1 MQVYSCA
8 ELMSTAHAL
17 GGRVDFESGL
27 PDALPVLAG
36 WQQVQSMDSGLVLYL
51 SRSQDMVGG
60 RSQNCLPAGLTASF
74 LLQGQAEVVITN
86 QRLQMDSRRA
96 GSPAMLVHLREEEAF
111 QRHWQA
117 GREETKVSLH
127 LGQDWLSRQ
136 LDGIA
141 SAGLTRLRL
150 SHARN
155 QAWQPPAPLLR
166 RAAALFGAE
175 TAEPP
180 LLASL
185 QRESFALE
193 VAASVVRSVIAER
206 EAPAPSAHLR
216 RCVDQLQQWLQSGE
230 ADGLTINQ
238 MARRLGTNAV
248 DLQSTFQQLHGSS
261 IAAWLRALRLQR
273 AHDALLQRRV
283 SVDVAAS
290 LAGYDHT
297 SSFSAAFK
305 RQFGRSP
312 SQIR

>member
-8 ELMSTAHAL
+8 ELMSAAHAL
-17 GGRVDFESGL
+17 GGRVDFESGHA
-27 PDALPVLAG
+27 DALPVLAG
-36 WQQVQSMDSGLVLYL
+36 WQQVQSMESGLVLYL

-60 RSQNCLPAGLTASF
+60 RSHNRLPAGLTASF
-74 LLQGQAEVVITN
+74 LLQGQAEVVIAN
-86 QRLQMDSRRA
+86 QHLGMDSHRT
-96 GSPAMLVHLREEEAF
+96 GSPAMLIHLREEEAF

-127 LGQDWLSRQ
+127 LSQAWLSHQ

-141 SAGLTRLRL
+141 SSRIHRLRL

-166 RAAALFGAE
+166 RAMTLFATE
-175 TAEPP
+175 TTEPP

-193 VAASVVRSVIAER
+193 VAASVVRSVIAEP
-206 EAPAPSAHLR
+206 EAPAPRAHLR

-230 ADGLTINQ
+230 ADGLTIDQ
-238 MARRLGTNAV
+238 MARKLGTNAV
-248 DLQSTFQQLHGSS
+248 DLQSAFQRLHGSS

-273 AHDALLQRRV
+273 AHDALMQRRV
-283 SVDVAAS
+283 SVDVAAT
-290 LAGYDHT
+290 LAGYAHT

-305 RQFGRSP
+305 RQFGTSP
-312 SQIR
+312 SRIR